1 MLEQIL
7 LEMNNAFVVQDGA
20 HPGEYSI
27 TESGIALP
35 FLADGQY
42 FWIQGSVFNDG
53 LHQYPASDLT
63 DEDFTGCVYALA
75 VPRAVVALADEIA
88 AWAEKNQP
96 KAYTSENYFGKYS
109 YTLATNENGVA
120 AGWQDVFRAQLNRW
134 RKMGGFMF
142 VSSR

>member
-7 LEMNNAFVVQDGA
+7 LEMNNAFVVPDGA

-35 FLADGQY
+35 FLVDGQY

-88 AWAEKNQP
+88 AWAGKNHP
-96 KAYTSENYFGKYS
+96 TAYTSESFGGYS
-109 YTLATNENGVA
+109 YSKSTNENGVA
-120 AGWQDVFRAQLNRW
+120 AGWQDVFRARLNRW